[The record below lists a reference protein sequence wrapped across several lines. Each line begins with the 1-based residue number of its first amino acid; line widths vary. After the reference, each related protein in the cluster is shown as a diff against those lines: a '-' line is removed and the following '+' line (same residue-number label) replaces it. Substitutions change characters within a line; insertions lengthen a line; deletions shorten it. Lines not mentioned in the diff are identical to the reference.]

1 MPMPACALRRRAG
14 ASAAGG
20 APSDDLPLAVI
31 AAALRDDS
39 STSGKPP
46 KAASND
52 LTAWL
57 ASSATL
63 GSKLDAINAA
73 TDVALLDKLHLYWRD
88 HDKRLGKACHD
99 RMESLQ
105 SRDKA
110 AQEAD
115 VLLAQMQSWSDA
127 DEVPLT
133 GWSTPSGP
141 GPS

>member
-1 MPMPACALRRRAG
+1 
-14 ASAAGG
+14 
-20 APSDDLPLAVI
+20 VI

-39 STSGKPP
+39 SDEWKAAAA
-46 KAASND
+46 KAASSD

-110 AQEAD
+110 AQKQTYCWRRCRAGR
-115 VLLAQMQSWSDA
+115 M
-127 DEVPLT
+127 PT
-133 GWSTPSGP
+133 KCR
-141 GPS
+141 